1 MASDRNARRTKENE
15 HLPAWT
21 GIVRKIAEKVTRE
34 KDADG
39 PLAAQGDE
47 VGNDG

>member
-1 MASDRNARRTKENE
+1 MTSDRDARRTKEDE

-34 KDADG
+34 KDTDG
-39 PLAAQGDE
+39 PLGAQGGE
-47 VGNDG
+47 VGNNG